1 MSVLAWWIIPLL
13 GGVLAALWVTFSS
26 RTRKTGDRDSLQDYE
41 RFRTAM
47 ERKPERAEPRPDP
60 RPEPGEA

>member
-13 GGVLAALWVTFSS
+13 GGVLAAIWVTWSS
-26 RTRKTGDRDSLQDYE
+26 RTRATGDRDSLQDYE
-41 RFRTAM
+41 RFRAAM
-47 ERKPERAEPRPDP
+47 ERQPDRPEG